1 MPDRWPRTILHADM
15 DAFYA
20 AVEQHDRP
28 ELRGRPILVG
38 HPGPRSVVTTASYEA
53 RPFGVGSAMPMA
65 EARRRC
71 PQAIVVPPRF
81 TRYEA
86 VSRQVRAVFDAF
98 SPVVE
103 PLSLDEAFLD
113 LTGSEGLLGPPG
125 KIAGD
130 LKAAVREATGLTVSV
145 GAAPSKY
152 VAKVASDVGKP
163 DGLVVVAPSE
173 VRAFLAPLP
182 IRRLW
187 GAGPKTAVRLEA
199 MGLATLGEVASCEPG
214 RLEAALGSLGPH
226 LWRLA
231 RGEDERP
238 VIAEREASSL
248 GYERTLETDVVGD
261 AGVRPHL
268 LAAAEEVARR
278 LRAASRAARGVRVK
292 VKTRDFRLQTRQC
305 RLPTPA
311 ANADAL
317 YEAGCRLLREL
328 DLEIPM
334 RLVGLAAFD
343 LVEAGA
349 PVQADLFASPATE
362 RRRGLDEALDAI
374 DARFGRGA
382 VRRASDARAFG
393 GDDAED

>member
-238 VIAEREASSL
+238 VIAEREASSI
-248 GYERTLETDVVGD
+248 GYERTL
-261 AGVRPHL
+261 
-268 LAAAEEVARR
+268 
-278 LRAASRAARGVRVK
+278 
-292 VKTRDFRLQTRQC
+292 
-305 RLPTPA
+305 
-311 ANADAL
+311 
-317 YEAGCRLLREL
+317 
-328 DLEIPM
+328 
-334 RLVGLAAFD
+334 
-343 LVEAGA
+343 
-349 PVQADLFASPATE
+349 
-362 RRRGLDEALDAI
+362 
-374 DARFGRGA
+374 
-382 VRRASDARAFG
+382 
-393 GDDAED
+393 